1 LSTYL
6 LRPAQKSDAP
16 AIRKLIWQ
24 AHINPMQ
31 LNWQRFIV
39 AVDEHDRVTGCAQVK
54 SHRDGTHELA
64 SLVVAPQQRGSGIAR
79 MLIEYWLARTS
90 RPLYLTCRS
99 SLQPL
104 YEKFG
109 FRIQSSVEMTPYF
122 YRLHRLVQ
130 AFTFLTRR
138 SEGMLVMVLE

>member
-1 LSTYL
+1 LNAYC
-6 LRPAQKSDAP
+6 LRPAQKTDAP

-31 LNWQRFIV
+31 INWQRFIV

-54 SHRDGTHELA
+54 THRDGTHELA
-64 SLVVAPQQRGSGIAR
+64 SLVVDPQQRGSGIAR
-79 MLIEYWLARTS
+79 VLIEYWLARAP

-109 FRIQSSVEMTPYF
+109 FRVQSPAEMTPYF
-122 YRLHRLVQ
+122 YRLHRLVR
-130 AFTFLTRR
+130 AFTFLGRR